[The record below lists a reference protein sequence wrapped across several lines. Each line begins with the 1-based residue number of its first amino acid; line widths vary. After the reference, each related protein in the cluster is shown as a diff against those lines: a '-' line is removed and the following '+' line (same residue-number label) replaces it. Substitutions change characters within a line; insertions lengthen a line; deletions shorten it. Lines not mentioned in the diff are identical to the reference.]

1 MASVS
6 VVVPTYNRH
15 HVLGQTLQSVLA
27 QRAAD
32 LIEVVVIDQTRS
44 KPPEA
49 LTKLI
54 ATNPTIRY
62 ISVERPNANAAR
74 NRGAAEAKG
83 DLLIYIDDDVLL
95 PPGFIDAHV
104 NRLLSDPSIGA
115 LTGPTVKSLASP
127 VRMEDFR
134 QEFEIDTWSAKDQF
148 GYTSWFP
155 GCNFSIRR
163 AALDEA
169 GGFDETFGRFSYCD
183 DVDIAVRVREAGYR
197 IAFDNRAWLAHLM
210 VRGGG
215 ADLRPAVEK
224 ADDRARD
231 VFRHTIY
238 CRWKNRRMQGP
249 TLTAALMLRGLREY
263 LLNRPVL
270 RRGPRCMALRF
281 TAVLAEYAALNRR
294 LAEGSQ
300 YVVRAAR

>member
-1 MASVS
+1 MAAVS

-15 HVLGQTLQSVLA
+15 HVPGRTLQSVLA
-27 QRAAD
+27 QHAPD

-49 LTKLI
+49 LAKLI
-54 ATNPTIRY
+54 ASNPIIRY

-83 DLLIYIDDDVLL
+83 DLLIYMDDDVLL

-115 LTGPTVKSLASP
+115 LTGPTVKSLASQ

-134 QEFEIDTWSAKDQF
+134 QEFEIDAWSTQDQF

-163 AALDEA
+163 TAFDEA
-169 GGFDETFGRFSYCD
+169 GRFDETSAD
-183 DVDIAVRVREAGYR
+183 SPIATTQ
-197 IAFDNRAWLAHLM
+197 I
-210 VRGGG
+210 
-215 ADLRPAVEK
+215 
-224 ADDRARD
+224 
-231 VFRHTIY
+231 
-238 CRWKNRRMQGP
+238 
-249 TLTAALMLRGLREY
+249 
-263 LLNRPVL
+263 
-270 RRGPRCMALRF
+270 
-281 TAVLAEYAALNRR
+281 
-294 LAEGSQ
+294 
-300 YVVRAAR
+300 